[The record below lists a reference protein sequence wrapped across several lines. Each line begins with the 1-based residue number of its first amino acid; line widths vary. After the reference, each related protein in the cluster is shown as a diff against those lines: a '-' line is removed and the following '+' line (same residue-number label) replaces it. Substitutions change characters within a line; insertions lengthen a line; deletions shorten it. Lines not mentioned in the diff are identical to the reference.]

1 MLAVAE
7 PLLGRNIHPTVITA
21 GYYSA
26 LQKVC
31 EYCERVARK
40 VDVQNRAEF
49 NSVIRSCIGT
59 KFINRFGPGMVDL
72 AIDAVMTVSRMQVT
86 RHFRRTHRFKTSI
99 INVILRLI
107 RARDPLTRA
116 QDGRPDVD
124 VKRYAKVEKIPGG
137 EIENSRVLKGVMIN
151 KDVNHPKMRRFIR
164 KPRILLLD
172 CPLECVFFLY
182 CACSP
187 TPKHTLISARCQST
201 PSYSPSSL
209 CSRL

>member
-1 MLAVAE
+1 MIELSRAQDEEVGDGTTSVIILAGETLFGSLPMVLKQLSHFSPGEMLAVAE

-72 AIDAVMTVSRMQVT
+72 AIDAVMTVSRMQVM
-86 RHFRRTHRFKTSI
+86 
-99 INVILRLI
+99 LRGL
-107 RARDPLTRA
+107 
-116 QDGRPDVD
+116 
-124 VKRYAKVEKIPGG
+124 
-137 EIENSRVLKGVMIN
+137 N
-151 KDVNHPKMRRFIR
+151 
-164 KPRILLLD
+164 
-172 CPLECVFFLY
+172 
-182 CACSP
+182 
-187 TPKHTLISARCQST
+187 
-201 PSYSPSSL
+201 
-209 CSRL
+209 

>member
-40 VDVQNRAEF
+40 VDVQNREEF

-72 AIDAVMTVSRMQVT
+72 AIDAVMTVSRMQVAIYPP
-86 RHFRRTHRFKTSI
+86 RRNINLPARFVLVSQTF
-99 INVILRLI
+99 
-107 RARDPLTRA
+107 A
-116 QDGRPDVD
+116 GRQ
-124 VKRYAKVEKIPGG
+124 
-137 EIENSRVLKGVMIN
+137 
-151 KDVNHPKMRRFIR
+151 
-164 KPRILLLD
+164 
-172 CPLECVFFLY
+172 
-182 CACSP
+182 
-187 TPKHTLISARCQST
+187 T
-201 PSYSPSSL
+201 
-209 CSRL
+209 